1 MKTWSMFRMLG
12 NQPIIILREG
22 TESTKG
28 RTAHSNNIMAARA
41 VADAVRSTLGPK
53 GMDKML
59 VDSMGDIVIT
69 NDGATILKELDIEH
83 PAAKMI
89 VEISKT
95 QDNECGDG
103 TTSAVVFAGELLKKS
118 ESLIEQNV
126 HPTVISNGYRLASQ
140 EAIKVLKGM
149 GVKVSPTDKKTLK
162 LVAMT
167 AMTGKSVGGEKDTLA
182 SVAVEAVTSIAE
194 KSGEKYVAD
203 IDNVQVE
210 KKHGGSVSDTK
221 LIKGIIL
228 DKERVHSRMPKSVKN
243 AKIALVD
250 SAIEIKKTEVEAK
263 IQIRDPMQMQK
274 FLDEEENTIRA
285 MVDKVTKSGAT
296 VLMCEKGIDDLAQHY
311 LAKKGLYAVRRV
323 KRSDMEKLAKATGGK
338 IVTNLDDLS
347 QKELGKAAEVEEVK
361 IGDSDMTFVTG
372 CRNPKAVSVLV
383 RGGTEHVVDEAERA
397 LHDALKVVSV
407 AIEDE
412 VIVPGGGATE
422 IELALKLRDY
432 GQSVGGR
439 EQLAIEAFAE
449 ALEIIP
455 WTLAENAGMDAI
467 NVLIELKNSHTKK
480 AGKAYG
486 VDVMENRVSDMVK
499 TKVLEPL
506 RVKRQAIESAT
517 EVASMVLRIDDV
529 IASRKMSPSEM
540 QGPPGGGMGGMG
552 GMPPGMM

>member
-1 MKTWSMFRMLG
+1 MLG
-12 NQPIIILREG
+12 NQPVIVLREG

-28 RTAHSNNIMAARA
+28 RTAHSNNILAART

-103 TTSAVVFAGELLKKS
+103 TTSAVVIAGELLKKS
-118 ESLIEQNV
+118 ESLIEQ
-126 HPTVISNGYRLASQ
+126 
-140 EAIKVLKGM
+140 EAVRVLKKF
-149 GVKVSPTDKKTLK
+149 GVKVSPTDKKTLR

-167 AMTGKSVGGEKDTLA
+167 AMTGKSVGGEKHILA
-182 SVAVEAVTSIAE
+182 DLAVEAVSSIAD
-194 KSGEKYVAD
+194 KSGEKYTAD
-203 IDNVQVE
+203 IDNIQVE
-210 KKHGGSVSDTK
+210 KKHGGSVAETT
-221 LIKGIIL
+221 LIKGLIL
-228 DKERVHSRMPKSVKN
+228 DKERVHSRMPESVKD
-243 AKIALVD
+243 AKIALID
-250 SAIEIKKTEVEAK
+250 SALEIKKTEVEAK

-274 FLDEEENTIRA
+274 FLDEEENTLRG
-285 MVDKVTKSGAT
+285 MVEKVKKSGAT
-296 VLMCEKGIDDLAQHY
+296 VIMCEKGIDDLVQHY
-311 LAKKGLYAVRRV
+311 LAKEGLYAVRRV

-347 QKELGKAAEVEEVK
+347 PKELGKAAEVKEVK

-372 CRNPKAVSVLV
+372 CKNPKAVSILI

-407 AIEDE
+407 AIEDG
-412 VIVPGGGATE
+412 VIVPGGGAPE
-422 IELALKLRDY
+422 IEVALRLRDY

-467 NVLIELKNSHTKK
+467 NVLIELKNAHNKK
-480 AGKAYG
+480 TGKSFG
-486 VDVMENRVSDMVK
+486 VDVMENRVSDMMKAQV
-499 TKVLEPL
+499 VEPL
-506 RVKRQAIESAT
+506 RVKRQAVESAT

-529 IASRKMSPSEM
+529 IASKKMSPSEM
-540 QGPPGGGMGGMG
+540 AGPPGGGGMGGMG

>member
-1 MKTWSMFRMLG
+1 M
-12 NQPIIILREG
+12 
-22 TESTKG
+22 
-28 RTAHSNNIMAARA
+28 
-41 VADAVRSTLGPK
+41 
-53 GMDKML
+53 
-59 VDSMGDIVIT
+59 T

-103 TTSAVVFAGELLKKS
+103 TTSAVVIAGELLKKA
-118 ESLIEQNV
+118 EALIEQNV
-126 HPTVISNGYRLASQ
+126 HPTVIANGFKLAAQ
-140 EAIKVLKGM
+140 ESVKILKGI
-149 GVKVSPTDKKTLK
+149 GVKVSPTDKKTLR

-167 AMTGKSVGGEKDTLA
+167 AMTGKSVGGEKDALATL
-182 SVAVEAVTSIAE
+182 AVEAVSSIAQE
-194 KSGEKYVAD
+194 RDGKYTAD
-203 IDNVQVE
+203 IDNIQVE
-210 KKHGGSVSDTK
+210 KKHGGSVADTE
-221 LIKGIIL
+221 LIKGMVL
-228 DKERVHSRMPKSVKN
+228 DKERVHPRMPKTVKG
-243 AKIALVD
+243 AKIALID
-250 SAIEIKKTEVEAK
+250 SALEIKKTEVEAK

-274 FLDEEENTIRA
+274 FLDEEENTIKG
-285 MVDKVTKSGAT
+285 MVDKIKKSGAN
-296 VLMCEKGIDDLAQHY
+296 VVMCEKGIDDLAQHY
-311 LAKKGLYAVRRV
+311 MAKEGLYAVRRV

-338 IVTNLDDLS
+338 VVTNLDDLS
-347 QKELGKAAEVEEVK
+347 AAELGKAETVEEVK
-361 IGDSDMTFVTG
+361 IGDSDMTYVTG
-372 CRNPKAVSVLV
+372 CKNPKAVSILI

-407 AIEDE
+407 AIEDG
-412 VIVPGGGATE
+412 VVVAGGGAPE
-422 IELALKLRDY
+422 IELSLRLRDY

-467 NVLIELKNSHTKK
+467 NVLIELKNTHTKK
-480 AGKAYG
+480 GGQASG
-486 VDVMENRVSDMVK
+486 VDVMENKVSDMMKANVI
-499 TKVLEPL
+499 EPL

-529 IASRKMSPSEM
+529 IASKKMSPSQM

>member
-1 MKTWSMFRMLG
+1 LKTWSMFRMLG

-140 EAIKVLKGM
+140 EAIRVLKGM

-162 LVAMT
+162 LVAVT
-167 AMTGKSVGGEKDTLA
+167 AMTGKSVGDEKDTLA
-182 SVAVEAVTSIAE
+182 SIAVEAVTSIAE

-529 IASRKMSPSEM
+529 IASKKMSPSEM

>member
-1 MKTWSMFRMLG
+1 MG
-12 NQPIIILREG
+12 NQPIIVLREG
-22 TESTKG
+22 TESTRG
-28 RTAHSNNIMAARA
+28 RTAHANNIMAARA

-59 VDSMGDIVIT
+59 VDSMGDIVMT

-103 TTSAVVFAGELLKKS
+103 TTSAVVIAGELLKKA
-118 ESLIEQNV
+118 EALIEQNV
-126 HPTVISNGYRLASQ
+126 HPTVIANGYKLAAQ
-140 EAIKVLKGM
+140 ESVKILKGI

-167 AMTGKSVGGEKDTLA
+167 AMTGKSVGDEKDALA
-182 SVAVEAVTSIAE
+182 SLAVEAVSSIAQE
-194 KSGEKYVAD
+194 RDGKYTAD
-203 IDNVQVE
+203 IDNIQVE
-210 KKHGGSVSDTK
+210 KKHGGSVADTE
-221 LIKGIIL
+221 LIKGMIL
-228 DKERVHSRMPKSVKN
+228 DKERVHPRMPKTMKG
-243 AKIALVD
+243 AKIALID
-250 SAIEIKKTEVEAK
+250 SALEIKKTEVEAK

-274 FLDEEENTIRA
+274 FLDEEENTIKG
-285 MVDKVTKSGAT
+285 MVDKIKKSGAN
-296 VLMCEKGIDDLAQHY
+296 VVMCEKGIDDLAQHY
-311 LAKKGLYAVRRV
+311 MAKEGLYAVRRV
-323 KRSDMEKLAKATGGK
+323 KRSDMEKMAKATGGK
-338 IVTNLDDLS
+338 VVTNLDDLTAS
-347 QKELGKAAEVEEVK
+347 ELGKAQTVEEVK
-361 IGDSDMTFVTG
+361 IGDSDMTYVTG
-372 CRNPKAVSVLV
+372 CKNPKAVSVLV

-407 AIEDE
+407 AIEDG
-412 VIVPGGGATE
+412 VVVAGGGAPE
-422 IELALKLRDY
+422 IELSLRLRDY

-467 NVLIELKNSHTKK
+467 NVLIELKNTHTKK
-480 AGKAYG
+480 GGQASG
-486 VDVMENRVSDMVK
+486 VDVMENKVSDMMKANVI
-499 TKVLEPL
+499 EPL

-529 IASRKMSPSEM
+529 IASKKMSPSQM